1 MDDFQY
7 SNCSVTVR
15 QTKWKQQQKWM
26 SCCRLRD
33 RINYLHIY
41 KNRRKGLGLTAFSV
55 GFGTVLGSQDGLSIS
70 FSLLINLLIIVH
82 CQLWEKNVKETHQNK
97 WTRSNRTRSS
107 SFGNQ
112 WCQEGGFGFYQEIGV
127 NANRVWFVVYL
138 RDEQNS
144 LSIDCALAELSSAVL
159 VKSELAWGH
168 RTSSTKGFFLFSFFF
183 NERSTFVSSKL
194 QLAPSLALCSP
205 SIPTIWLR
213 SKGTFL
219 WHSKPHN
226 IFAPQEPLD
235 VNFTGVSAESPGL
248 SFCPWGDGRWGH
260 FGFVMWLLSQ

>member
-1 MDDFQY
+1 M
-7 SNCSVTVR
+7 
-15 QTKWKQQQKWM
+15 TKWKQQQKWM
-26 SCCRLRD
+26 SCCRLWE
-33 RINYLHIY
+33 RIKYLHIY

-55 GFGTVLGSQDGLSIS
+55 GFGTLLGSQDGLSIS

-97 WTRSNRTRSS
+97 WTRSNRTLSS
-107 SFGNQ
+107 SFGNR
-112 WCQEGGFGFYQEIGV
+112 WCQEGGFGFYREIGV

-168 RTSSTKGFFLFSFFF
+168 RTSSTKGFFSFFC
-183 NERSTFVSSKL
+183 NERSTFVSSEL

-205 SIPTIWLR
+205 SIPTIWLG

-219 WHSKPHN
+219 WHSKPHDV
-226 IFAPQEPLD
+226 FAPTRTSWREFHGHLSWEPWTVIPPL
-235 VNFTGVSAESPGL
+235 
-248 SFCPWGDGRWGH
+248 GRWEMRTVWFH
-260 FGFVMWLLSQ
+260 S